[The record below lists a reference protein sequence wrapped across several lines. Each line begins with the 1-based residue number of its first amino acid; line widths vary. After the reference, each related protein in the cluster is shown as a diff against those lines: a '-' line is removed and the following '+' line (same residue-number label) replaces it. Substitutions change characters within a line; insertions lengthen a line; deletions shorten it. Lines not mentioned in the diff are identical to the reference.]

1 MAKMGGARTFF
12 TVYASIKSSQILDD
26 ANALGATLTAVF
38 TDAIEGMMIA
48 FEEVFMGFEE
58 WNDALIDLAEPI
70 EIARVHFEK
79 FFDEADESVEQ
90 LEMDIIGIGAAFNQA
105 ADQSLE
111 AAATMAQIGSI
122 VGGPK
127 AQFGA
132 TQAAMLLGG
141 VGMMETES
149 AMSAMMQLQMQT
161 DFMYKGISKE
171 RRALLDDEQQRTI
184 ILKNSIGLVDK
195 LNETENTSGATIQG
209 LIQAMNQYASAATLV
224 NTSLDEQIAL
234 GATLIEQGEQS
245 SKAGRSIKQM
255 LARIASDRS
264 GNNALLKEY
273 NVEVRDEYGN
283 MYTLLDVMTQL
294 KPSWDSL
301 NSTQQTNIA
310 ISVAGA
316 HHYVRFIKLMEG
328 YDRTLT
334 IMSNS
339 QNSAGSAMEEFGV
352 FMSNDAYRMMQL
364 RKEIDKYNYS
374 TAKVMIPIN
383 KDMLEIELVRAK
395 AQYALAGGFKGIGFA
410 SEKMIPW
417 LFRGSTAWL
426 HMASTTF
433 AAIKG
438 MMAFVLAVKVLGV
451 AQKTLLAIG
460 TNVSKNQMLINMGK
474 QHEVILNATLEEQE
488 IALQAVRFMGLDI
501 QTFGLEILGEEVL
514 LKGHLVNLEAQKA
527 NLLITQAKS
536 LSSANLFRGSGG
548 SMLLN
553 EYTILKEQLM
563 ILKVQE
569 GTLRQQIVDK
579 TLMLDVD
586 KAALSQ
592 EHIKLTALS
601 MEDDLQRQNHLT
613 RITSLESKIQA
624 NNIDIAQ
631 TSARLNLLDAEA
643 SQYILLSTG
652 VSNYNTMRI
661 VGSRTAMNNKLQ
673 ELWTEALV
681 IEAIET
687 KNMAKLREI
696 DLDQLKLITQRLLTQ
711 GTIGQAEAEGLLSE
725 MTAVRMGIQAKA
737 MQNSMMM
744 MNGLMVASMLVMM
757 FAKGERAAE
766 AGALLMTAAMIPL
779 VYMTISFATA
789 TAAAGAGVTA
799 MTGGINLAVAAII
812 SAIAAWLIAGEVDL
826 FGGADIDEDIKK
838 MEEDL
843 AHAEAE
849 YEALMAEMGYSMED
863 LQDQSDAMS
872 TTFTTDMAEMEDAMA
887 SFDDK
892 RLEVFFGGRRSAMD
906 AAMFRELKQ
915 TGIENLYFQPELTVT
930 NTFNG
935 VTYEQA
941 ADLVAEAIEERLKD
955 TGALQ
960 LNQL

>member
-12 TVYASIKSSQILDD
+12 TVYASIKSSQILED

-58 WNDALIDLAEPI
+58 WNDALMDLAEPI

-79 FFDEADESVEQ
+79 FFDENIDEAEA
-90 LEMDIIGIGAAFNQA
+90 LEERIIGIGAAFNQA

-122 VGGPK
+122 VGGPE
-127 AQFGA
+127 AQMGA

-141 VGMMETES
+141 VGMMETEA

-184 ILKNSIGLVDK
+184 VLKNTVGLVDK

-224 NTSLDEQIAL
+224 NTTLDEQIAL

-264 GNNALLKEY
+264 QNNALLAEY
-273 NVEVRDEYGN
+273 NVKVRDEQGN
-283 MYTLLDVMTQL
+283 MFTLLDVMTQL
-294 KPSWDSL
+294 KPQWDSL

-310 ISVAGA
+310 IAVAGA
-316 HHYVRFIKLMEG
+316 HHYVRFIKLMVG
-328 YDRTLT
+328 YDRTVQ
-334 IMSNS
+334 IMANS
-339 QNSAGSAMEEFGV
+339 QNSAGSAMKEFGV
-352 FMSNDAYRMMQL
+352 FMENDMYRMMQL
-364 RKEIDKYNYS
+364 SKEIDKYNYL
-374 TAKVMIPIN
+374 TAKVMIPVN
-383 KDMLEIELVRAK
+383 KDMLEIELARAK
-395 AQYALAGGFKGIGFA
+395 AQYAIAGGFKANLLGF
-410 SEKMIPW
+410 EKVIPW
-417 LFRGSTAWL
+417 VFRGATAWL

-433 AAIKG
+433 AALKG
-438 MMAFVLAVKVLGV
+438 IMAFVLAVKVLGV

-474 QHEVILNATLEEQE
+474 NHEIILNTTLEEQE
-488 IALQAVRFMGLDI
+488 LALQVVRYMGLDAKK
-501 QTFGLEILGEEVL
+501 FGLEILGQEVL
-514 LKGHLVNLEAQKA
+514 LNSHLVNIEAQKA
-527 NLLITQAKS
+527 NLLLQQTSVMGTQ
-536 LSSANLFRGSGG
+536 NLFRGSGG
-548 SMLLN
+548 RML
-553 EYTILKEQLM
+553 KADFDMVKAQLM
-563 ILKVQE
+563 ALKAQE
-569 GTLRQQIVDK
+569 SVLRTQLAEK
-579 TLMLDVD
+579 ELMLETD
-586 KAALSQ
+586 KRALIM
-592 EHIKLTALS
+592 EEAKLIPLG
-601 MEDDLQRQNHLT
+601 MEDDLQRQVHLAE
-613 RITSLESKIQA
+613 IQSLNTKISG
-624 NNIDIAQ
+624 NKIDIAQ
-631 TSARLNLLDAEA
+631 TTARLNLLDAEG
-643 SQYILLSTG
+643 SHYILLSG
-652 VSNYNTMRI
+652 KVSHYNNMKKS
-661 VGSRTAMNNKLQ
+661 GSKTAMNMALQ
-673 ELWTEALV
+673 ELWNEAL
-681 IEAIET
+681 ILEAIDA
-687 KNMAKLREI
+687 KNIKKLQEI
-696 DLDQLKLITQRLLTQ
+696 DLDALKLTLQRMVTQ
-711 GTIGQAEAEGLLSE
+711 GTIGQAQAEGLLGE
-725 MTAVRMGIQAKA
+725 MMAVRMGIQAKSMA
-737 MQNSMMM
+737 MSMQW
-744 MNGLMVASMLVMM
+744 MNILMLASMFVMM
-757 FAKGERAAE
+757 IAKGERAAE
-766 AGALLMTAAMIPL
+766 AGMILMTLAMIPL
-779 VYMTISFATA
+779 ISMTMKFASA
-789 TAAAGAGVTA
+789 TAAAAAGTTA
-799 MTGGINLAVAAII
+799 MTGGLNLVLAAL
-812 SAIAAWLIAGEVDL
+812 AAAAAYGLAGYFDF
-826 FGGADIDEDIKK
+826 FGGADFDEDLKE

-843 AHAEAE
+843 ARAESE
-849 YEALMAEMGYSMED
+849 YEALMEEMGYSMQD
-863 LQDQSDAMS
+863 LQDMSDLTAS
-872 TTFTTDMAEMEDAMA
+872 SWSENMADMEDAMD